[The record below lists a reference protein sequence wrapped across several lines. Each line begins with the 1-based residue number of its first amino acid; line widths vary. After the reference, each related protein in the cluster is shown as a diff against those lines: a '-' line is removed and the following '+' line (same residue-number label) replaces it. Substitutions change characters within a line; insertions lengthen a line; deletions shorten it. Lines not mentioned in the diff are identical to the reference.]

1 MLVRGGHVKESRD
14 SRPCSTGQAGENGKT
29 GTPSTQGRSRQGRSP
44 ANLMH
49 LSQEA
54 ESSSSQSLRWELHP
68 QILSEACFLNKR
80 QVCTGHVWRPLS
92 EQPTLQWS
100 TKEGCFLTS
109 AKHAHTSS
117 PALCRHAQG
126 PEQMTRY
133 SSYLFQEVLP
143 SSPVIHEE
151 LKAWLWR
158 LHT

>member
-1 MLVRGGHVKESRD
+1 MSKR
-14 SRPCSTGQAGENGKT
+14 AGT
-29 GTPSTQGRSRQGRSP
+29 VDPAAQGRRVKMVRLGHPAPKAGPRQGRSP

-80 QVCTGHVWRPLS
+80 QVCTGHVWRPLL